1 MKKLIAIVCTL
12 VMCLGL
18 MTACMEKVEDNSGAA
33 NNNEPKGITLVYGDT
48 KVDVTVGQ
56 WEAKRTQIKTND
68 VSLGTA
74 KEYEFTGVTLAALME
89 MAGATDCTKILVKSS
104 DGWSAEVD
112 PADAKTYD
120 ILITDDYVGGKDIP
134 ADAGGPIKMVFPAT
148 EHPEL
153 NDKYDTWAWQWY
165 VSEIEFVK

>member
-1 MKKLIAIVCTL
+1 MKKLTAIVCVL
-12 VMCLGL
+12 VLCLGIL
-18 MTACMEKVEDNSGAA
+18 AGCAERIEEPQVDNTAPVGV
-33 NNNEPKGITLVYGDT
+33 TLVYGET
-48 KVDVTVGQ
+48 KTDVTVGQ
-56 WEAKRTQIKTND
+56 WEAKRTQIKTVD
-68 VSLGTA
+68 VSLGTT

-89 MAGATDCTKILVKSS
+89 IAGVTECSNILVKSS
-104 DGWSAEVD
+104 DGWSAEVS
-112 PADAKTYD
+112 PEDAKNYN

-153 NDKYDTWAWQWY
+153 NDKYDMYAWQWY

>member
-1 MKKLIAIVCTL
+1 MKKLTAIVCVL
-12 VMCLGL
+12 VLCLGIL
-18 MTACMEKVEDNSGAA
+18 AACGERIE
-33 NNNEPKGITLVYGDT
+33 EPQVDTSAPVGVTLVYGDT
-48 KVDVTVGQ
+48 KIDVTVGQ
-56 WEAKRTQIKTND
+56 WEAKRTQIKTVD
-68 VSLGTA
+68 VSLGTT

-89 MAGATDCTKILVKSS
+89 IAGVTECSNILVKSS
-104 DGWSAEVD
+104 DGWSAEVS
-112 PADAKTYD
+112 PEDAKNYN

-165 VSEIEFVK
+165 VAEVEFVK

>member
-1 MKKLIAIVCTL
+1 MKKLIAIICTL

-18 MTACMEKVEDNSGAA
+18 LAACGEKIDTSGNADNDA
-33 NNNEPKGITLVYGDT
+33 PKGIALVYGDT
-48 KVDVTVGQ
+48 KIDLTVGQ
-56 WEAKRTQIKTND
+56 WEAKRSQIKTVD
-68 VSLGTA
+68 VSLGTT

-89 MAGATDCTKILVKSS
+89 IAGVTECSKILVKSS

-120 ILITDDYVGGKDIP
+120 IMITDDYVGGKDIP
-134 ADAGGPIKMVFPAT
+134 ADAGGPVKMVFPAT

-165 VSEIEFVK
+165 VAEIEFVK

>member
-1 MKKLIAIVCTL
+1 MKKLIAIICTL
-12 VMCLGL
+12 VLSLGM
-18 MTACMEKVEDNSGAA
+18 MTACGERIDDSNSNT
-33 NNNEPKGITLVYGDT
+33 NNNEPKGIALVYGDT
-48 KVDVTVGQ
+48 KIDLTVGQ
-56 WEAKRTQIKTND
+56 WEAKRTQIKTAD
-68 VSLGTA
+68 VSLGTS

-104 DGWSAEVD
+104 DGWSAEV
-112 PADAKTYD
+112 AAEDAKAYS
-120 ILITDDYVGGKDIP
+120 IMITDGYVGGKEIP

-165 VSEIEFVK
+165 VAEIEFVK